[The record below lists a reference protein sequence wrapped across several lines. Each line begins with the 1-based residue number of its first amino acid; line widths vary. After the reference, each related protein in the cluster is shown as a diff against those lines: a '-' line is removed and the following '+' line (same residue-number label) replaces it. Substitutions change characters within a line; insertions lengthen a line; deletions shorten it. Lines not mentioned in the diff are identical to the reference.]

1 MKKWIAGLLALLCAL
16 GLTACCPIMAHPEQ
30 TVPPVT
36 SAPEQTEPA
45 QITEP
50 VTEPPE
56 TAPPHSD
63 LYIPGLAVEDVIS
76 YFNEVSLD
84 AEFTES
90 GDPSKLQK
98 WNAPI
103 YYQISGE
110 YTLEDMTVL
119 TNFTTWL
126 NTVEGF
132 PGIYE
137 AEENGTVNMR
147 IYFCTQDEMGNRM
160 GDNFRNLD
168 GGVTFWYN
176 NDRIYDCIICYRT
189 DLDQQVRNS
198 VIIEEI
204 YNGLGPIQ
212 DTDLRPDSIIY
223 SGYSIPQSMTE
234 IDELLLKLLYHPD
247 MQCGLNAEE
256 CAAVI
261 RRLYY

>member
-1 MKKWIAGLLALLCAL
+1 
-16 GLTACCPIMAHPEQ
+16 
-30 TVPPVT
+30 
-36 SAPEQTEPA
+36 
-45 QITEP
+45 
-50 VTEPPE
+50 
-56 TAPPHSD
+56 
-63 LYIPGLAVEDVIS
+63 
-76 YFNEVSLD
+76 
-84 AEFTES
+84 
-90 GDPSKLQK
+90 
-98 WNAPI
+98 
-103 YYQISGE
+103 
-110 YTLEDMTVL
+110 
-119 TNFTTWL
+119 
-126 NTVEGF
+126 
-132 PGIYE
+132 
-137 AEENGTVNMR
+137 MR

-223 SGYSIPQSMTE
+223 SGYSIPQSMTK

-247 MQCGLNAEE
+247 MQCGMNAEE